1 VEESSS
7 FLSPNCASLA
17 PPTCENSVQEAGIL
31 DVVPPTNGDV
41 HVELVQ
47 SGDAKACAR
56 AAALHIAEIHFG
68 LLPLLGPE
76 FLARVYLSVAG
87 APAAGVWVARRDGRI
102 VGFVAGCADVG
113 ALYKHMLRRDL
124 LSLMGAAGVALGRP
138 AVLRR
143 LPSIALYPLRQRD
156 ATGERQAARS
166 PAELL
171 AIAVSDDSRGRG
183 LGRLLVARFEEFLR
197 ALHVHE
203 YHVATNIEEVDSN
216 AFYRALGFRP
226 VATIPHHALTLQLY
240 EKALS

>member
-1 VEESSS
+1 
-7 FLSPNCASLA
+7 
-17 PPTCENSVQEAGIL
+17 L
-31 DVVPPTNGDV
+31 DVLPPTNGDV

-47 SGDAKACAR
+47 SGDAKACAT

-76 FLARVYLSVAG
+76 FLARVYMSVSS
-87 APAAGVWVARRDGRI
+87 APGAGVWVASRHGRI
-102 VGFVAGCADVG
+102 VGFVAGCSDVG
-113 ALYKHMLRRDL
+113 ALYKHMLRRDM
-124 LSLMGAAGVALGRP
+124 LSLITAAGLALGRP

-156 ATGERQAARS
+156 ATGPRAARS

-171 AIAVSDDSRGRG
+171 AIAVSDDLRGRG

-197 ALHVHE
+197 TLHVHE
-203 YHVATNIEEVDSN
+203 YHVATNIEEVGSN

-226 VATIPHHALTLQLY
+226 VATVPHHALTLQLY
-240 EKALS
+240 EKVLS